1 MILLDTDT
9 CIELLKG
16 NRRVLKHRGRHDD
29 AVGICFMTIAE
40 LYYGAEKSRDPEA
53 NFSAIEKL
61 LLSLEIIHTDLGIL
75 RRFGALKAALQKGGT
90 PLADADVLIAAAT
103 LEKADRLVT
112 GNARHFDRIPG
123 LALEDWSQ

>member
-16 NRRVLKHRGRHDD
+16 NRRVVKHRGRHDD
-29 AVGICFMTIAE
+29 PVGICYMTIAE
-40 LYYGAEKSRDPEA
+40 LYYGAEKSREPEA

-61 LLSLEIIHTDLGIL
+61 LLSVEIIHTDLAIL
-75 RRFGALKAALQKGGT
+75 RRFGTLKAALQKSGA

-112 GNARHFDRIPG
+112 GNVRHFDRIPG
-123 LALEDWSQ
+123 LRLEDWR